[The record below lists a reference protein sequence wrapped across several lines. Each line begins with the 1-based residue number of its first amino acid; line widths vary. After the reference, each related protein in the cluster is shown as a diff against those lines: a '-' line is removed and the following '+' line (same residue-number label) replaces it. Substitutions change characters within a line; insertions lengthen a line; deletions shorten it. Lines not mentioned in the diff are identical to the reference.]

1 MMLERPRPDA
11 SKEKAKVVAPAT
23 SRVEELERRLQ
34 ALGTDLNTTQTEP
47 TEPAPA
53 PAPVAE
59 ADPTPAV
66 QPKGGKDALLVSVY
80 WSDLEPREG
89 NNIL

>member
-11 SKEKAKVVAPAT
+11 SKEKAKVVGPAT
-23 SRVEELERRLQ
+23 SRVEELERRLE

-47 TEPAPA
+47 TEPAPVV
-53 PAPVAE
+53 VA
-59 ADPTPAV
+59 APTPVV

-80 WSDLEPREG
+80 WSDLELTRG
-89 NNIL
+89 Q